1 MSGETSP
8 EGFQTETHQEIFK
21 KFKRFKSS
29 IIGFS
34 SPGVLGCFFFSL
46 CLIFCLFLLDYRTL
60 TRPGQPLMVS
70 WFGFNDS
77 LKSLSDEGNGNGT
90 GTGKV
95 GFLEENGGYCDIFDG
110 SWVWDDSY
118 PLYKSRDCTFL
129 DEGFRC
135 SENGRPDNFYTKWR
149 WQPKD
154 CNLPR
159 FSNTSPVFSF
169 SFCPVLISEFLF
181 WTQV

>member
-1 MSGETSP
+1 MSGETSHK
-8 EGFQTETHQEIFK
+8 GFQTETHLEFFK
-21 KFKRFKSS
+21 KFKRLKSS

-34 SPGVLGCFFFSL
+34 SPGVLGFFFFSL
-46 CLIFCLFLLDYRTL
+46 CLIFCLLLLDYRSL
-60 TRPGQPLMVS
+60 TRGFHFRGQPLMVS

-77 LKSLSDEGNGNGT
+77 LKSLSEEGNGNGK
-90 GTGKV
+90 GEGEGKV

-118 PLYKSRDCTFL
+118 PLYSSRDCPFL

-159 FSNTSPVFSF
+159 FILIL
-169 SFCPVLISEFLF
+169 FCPVF
-181 WTQV
+181 